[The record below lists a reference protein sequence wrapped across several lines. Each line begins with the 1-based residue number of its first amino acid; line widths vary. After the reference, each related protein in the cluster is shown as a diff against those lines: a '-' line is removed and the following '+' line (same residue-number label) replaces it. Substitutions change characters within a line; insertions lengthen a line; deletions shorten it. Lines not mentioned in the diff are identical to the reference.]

1 MEYEEI
7 RLLKQSDKSTVH
19 LVREKGGS
27 RVLVRKK
34 LAGRHPV
41 YQTLQKNPHPGL
53 PRLYEVAIA
62 EDSTTVIEEYIEG
75 QTSGE
80 AELSGKQFR
89 QVVRELCAVLEFLH
103 GKGIIHRDIKPSN
116 ILLTEEC
123 HVRLIDF
130 DAARM
135 PREGAEQD
143 TRLLGTRGFAPPEQ
157 YGFAQTDER
166 ADIYA
171 LGVTM
176 EQLLGE
182 TVRKPRYRRVI
193 RKCRNLN
200 PDKRYQSMRQVRQAF
215 FPGGR
220 RGMWAAAALILAAI
234 AGLGAAGRSTLR
246 QGADRESDGG
256 AELTVLPAPGNPH
269 WDGEMGTALWDNVP
283 GAGAGDEAWFQMR
296 VYRKDTADAPDVDE
310 DGWYYEDSIRF
321 GGIARNREVIDW
333 NITPW
338 LEENGYYYFTVSA
351 TGDGVRYADSPFVVS
366 DVFEYTGESAPP
378 LAAPTGLAWRTYE
391 IDNSKRYFAVWDN
404 LDDYEDND
412 VFNVA
417 VYDQTGAYVL
427 NNTWSKR
434 MIEEDGHDGI
444 YIEAGYLIPG
454 PNKKYRFTVQVYS
467 ARPNEYSSSPM
478 PDPAPEEYYSPWL
491 VYYGSKE

>member
-1 MEYEEI
+1 MCA
-7 RLLKQSDKSTVH
+7 SST
-19 LVREKGGS
+19 S
-27 RVLVRKK
+27 MPP
-34 LAGRHPV
+34 ACPGR
-41 YQTLQKNPHPGL
+41 
-53 PRLYEVAIA
+53 
-62 EDSTTVIEEYIEG
+62 
-75 QTSGE
+75 
-80 AELSGKQFR
+80 
-89 QVVRELCAVLEFLH
+89 
-103 GKGIIHRDIKPSN
+103 
-116 ILLTEEC
+116 
-123 HVRLIDF
+123 
-130 DAARM
+130 
-135 PREGAEQD
+135 GAEQD

-171 LGVTM
+171 LGVTL
-176 EQLLGE
+176 EQLLGDGI
-182 TVRKPRYRRVI
+182 RKPRYQKVI
-193 RKCRNLN
+193 RKCRNLD

-269 WDGEMGTALWDNVP
+269 WDGETGTAVWDNVP

-296 VYRKDTADAPDVDE
+296 VYRKDTADAPDANA

-321 GGIARNREVIDW
+321 GGASRNREVKNW

-338 LEENGYYYFTVSA
+338 LEANGYYYFTVSA
-351 TGDGVRYADSPFVVS
+351 TGDGVRYTDSPFVVS
-366 DVFEYTGESAPP
+366 NVFEYTGESAPP
-378 LAAPTGLAWRTYE
+378 LASPTGLAWRTYE
-391 IDNSKRYFAVWDN
+391 IDNRKRYYAVWDN

-434 MIEEDGHDGI
+434 VIEEDGHGGI
-444 YIEAGYLIPG
+444 YIAAEYLIPG

-467 ARPNEYSSSPM
+467 GRPNEYSSSPM

-491 VYYGSKE
+491 VYSESKE

>member
-1 MEYEEI
+1 M
-7 RLLKQSDKSTVH
+7 
-19 LVREKGGS
+19 
-27 RVLVRKK
+27 
-34 LAGRHPV
+34 
-41 YQTLQKNPHPGL
+41 
-53 PRLYEVAIA
+53 A

-269 WDGEMGTALWDNVP
+269 WDGETGTALWDNVP

>member
-269 WDGEMGTALWDNVP
+269 WDGETGTALSDNVP

-310 DGWYYEDSIRF
+310 EGWYYEDSIRF

>member
-269 WDGEMGTALWDNVP
+269 WDGETGTALWDNVP

-310 DGWYYEDSIRF
+310 EGWYYEDSIRF

-434 MIEEDGHDGI
+434 MIVEDGRGGVSVQ
-444 YIEAGYLIPG
+444 AQYLIAEPG
-454 PNKKYRFTVQVYS
+454 SKYRFTVQVYS
-467 ARPNEYSSSPM
+467 SRPNERSSSPM
-478 PDPAPEEYYSPWL
+478 PEPTPEEYYSPWL
-491 VYYGSKE
+491 DMWPRE